1 MLALHHRLQ
10 EIRPRPDFPLEY
22 HPLKENERLK
32 CLQKEDGYKDE
43 GANNKSSRETG
54 NLLKVV
60 FGITRGKGRIVYCC
74 YKKSFNKINLGKEGR
89 NSLAHSSI
97 VPSTTVGKA

>member
-1 MLALHHRLQ
+1 MLALHHRPQ
-10 EIRPRPDFPLEY
+10 EIRTRPDFPLKC

-32 CLQKEDGYKDE
+32 CLQKEDGYRNEDT
-43 GANNKSSRETG
+43 NNKSSRETG

-60 FGITRGKGRIVYCC
+60 FGITCRKGRIVCCC
-74 YKKSFNKINLGKEGR
+74 YKKSFNESNLGKEGS